1 MNAAR
6 AIVALVE
13 ANPNDHPVGFG
24 GLPNRLG
31 AVELDASLL
40 DGHTLAAGSA
50 GGRQGCQDAIA
61 LARRVVEGRPHVL
74 VAGEGAYRLASERGL
89 PNRDLPS
96 PASERVW
103 RARLDANNG
112 DTARRERGRELVG
125 ALSRDPERADD
136 GNCTVHVTT
145 IDRDGHIACR
155 VSTSGRAWTDPRPP
169 GNGRSMAQGLMPTIA
184 SAPPPATVAVRWPS
198 GCARPTQ

>member
-1 MNAAR
+1 MNASR

-24 GLPNRLG
+24 GLPNRFG
-31 AVELDASLL
+31 AVELDVSLL
-40 DGHTLAAGSA
+40 DGHTLAAGSGA
-50 GGRQGCQDAIA
+50 RQGCDDALA

-74 VAGEGAYRLASERGL
+74 VAGEGAYQLASERGL
-89 PNRDLPS
+89 PNRDLLS

-112 DTARRERGRELVG
+112 DAARRERGRELVG

-136 GNCTVHVTT
+136 GRGAVHVTAS
-145 IDRDGHIACR
+145 DRDNHIACR
-155 VSTSGRAWTDPRPP
+155 VSTSDRAWTDPGPP
-169 GNGRSMAQGLMPTIA
+169 GNGRSTSQGSVPAIA
-184 SAPPPATVAVRWPS
+184 SAPPPAPVAVRWPS
-198 GCARPTQ
+198 GSARPTR